1 MTSLLALAPRTTASQ
16 DEAAQGQEEPAPGV
30 GRVSLIHGDVSTR
43 RGDSGDAS
51 AAAINAPLV
60 RGDQISTGA
69 RSRAEVELDHANVLR
84 LDQRAEAKLAD
95 LTRTRIQLQ
104 VSQGTVNY
112 TVFKGTEADVEIDT
126 PNVSVHPLGEGSYRI
141 QVNSQSET
149 QVIVREGEAEVS
161 TSQGSV
167 TLEKNKLITV
177 QGADNPEYQV
187 AKAPGRDDWDKW
199 NRDRD
204 DIIEN
209 AASWGH
215 TNRNYTGAHDLD
227 RYGRW
232 EHAPDYGDVWV
243 PDAGPDFAPYRDGRW
258 VWEPYY
264 GWTWDSYEP
273 WGWAPYHYGRW
284 FLYDDYWAWWPG
296 PIYPAYYPLWS
307 PAFVSFFGFG
317 RGFGFGFGFGFGSI
331 GWLPIGPCDPFF
343 PWWGR
348 SSFNVINVTNITNI
362 TNIKNITNTPAVPPL
377 KTGPANVT
385 NVGSVLNNGRLQK
398 AITTMPAANFGKG
411 RVPQHPAPVTTAMLR
426 QGKMVA
432 GTVPA
437 VPTKASLSASGRAA
451 RPGSVPTNANQ
462 RFFAKT
468 QPPAGPKS
476 FTEQAARVQQTLA
489 QQHPLAPSNLA
500 RPADKMNSSPRLG
513 AAPATPSMTARPA
526 EQTRPAAGARTQTAP
541 TPQTAPN
548 SGWQRFGGGNAH
560 GSAPTRNTFP
570 SVSAPPVA
578 SRGGVTPP
586 TRPAP
591 QAPSERL
598 GWQRFS
604 STPRAQTPTSGP
616 RQSFTPQSSG
626 RGASAP
632 PSFSA
637 RQAPSTSNAPSGG
650 WQRFGSRSSN
660 APMASAPAERGSSFS
675 APRSAAAPSGGWSRF
690 TPRSEGAPA
699 RHTYDRPPLEMS
711 RPIVSSRSDRGS
723 GYNAPAPRSNGGSGY
738 SAPAPR
744 SYGGGGGYSAPAPR
758 SYSGG
763 GYNAP
768 APRSYGGGG
777 GYSAPASR
785 SYGGGGYSA
794 PAPRSYGGGGGG
806 GRSAPSGGGGYRGG
820 GGSGGGGGGSHGGG
834 GGYSGGGGGGGH
846 ASSGSGS
853 SGHHH

>member
-1 MTSLLALAPRTTASQ
+1 MKARSLILVLITSLLAFAPRAARAQ

-30 GRVSLIHGDVSTR
+30 ARVSLIHGDVSTM
-43 RGDSGDAS
+43 RGDSGDWS
-51 AAAINAPLV
+51 TSAINAPLV
-60 RGDQISTGA
+60 RGDKISTGA

-141 QVNSQSET
+141 QVNSQNET
-149 QVIVREGEAEVS
+149 QVIVRQGEAEVS

-177 QGADNPEYQV
+177 QGTDNPEYRI
-187 AKAPGRDDWDKW
+187 AKAPGHDDWDKW

-227 RYGRW
+227 HYGHW

-243 PDAGPDFAPYRDGRW
+243 PDAGPDFVPYRDGRW

-284 FLYDDYWAWWPG
+284 FLDDDYWAWWPG
-296 PIYPAYYPLWS
+296 PIFPTFRPFWS

-331 GWLPIGPCDPFF
+331 GWLPIGPFDPFF
-343 PWWGR
+343 PWWGFG
-348 SSFNVINVTNITNI
+348 SSFNVVNVTNITNI
-362 TNIKNITNTPAVPPL
+362 TNIKNITNTPVVPPL

-385 NVGSVLNNGRLQK
+385 NVGSVLNNARLQK

-411 RVPQHPAPVTTAMLR
+411 RVPQHPAPVTPAMLR

-451 RPGSVPTNANQ
+451 RPGSVPTNTNE
-462 RFFAKT
+462 RFFTKA
-468 QPPAGPKS
+468 QPPAGPKP

-489 QQHPLAPSNLA
+489 ASNLG
-500 RPADKMNSSPRLG
+500 RPADKMNSNPRLG
-513 AAPATPSMTARPA
+513 TAPATPPATARAA
-526 EQTRPAAGARTQTAP
+526 EQTRPAAPTQTAP
-541 TPQTAPN
+541 ARQAAPN
-548 SGWQRFGGGNAH
+548 SSWQRFGGGNTH
-560 GSAPTRNTFP
+560 GSAPAPNTFRSAP
-570 SVSAPPVA
+570 APPVT
-578 SRGGVTPP
+578 SRGAATSPA
-586 TRPAP
+586 RPAP
-591 QAPSERL
+591 QAPSERS

-604 STPRAQTPTSGP
+604 STPRAQTSTPGP

-626 RGASAP
+626 RSAWAP
-632 PSFSA
+632 QSFSPH
-637 RQAPSTSNAPSGG
+637 QAPSTSNAPSGG
-650 WQRFGSRSSN
+650 WQRFGSDSNN
-660 APMASAPAERGSSFS
+660 APRASAPTERGSSFS

-699 RHTYDRPPLEMS
+699 RHTYDRPPLEMG
-711 RPIVSSRSDRGS
+711 RPIVTERSRGFEGGSRS
-723 GYNAPAPRSNGGSGY
+723 APSTRSFEGGSGFGGGR
-738 SAPAPR
+738 SAPR
-744 SYGGGGGYSAPAPR
+744 NFEGGGSRGWSAP
-758 SYSGG
+758 SGG
-763 GYNAP
+763 AN
-768 APRSYGGGG
+768 
-777 GYSAPASR
+777 
-785 SYGGGGYSA
+785 SA

-806 GRSAPSGGGGYRGG
+806 HSAPSGSGGYHGG

-846 ASSGSGS
+846 ASSGSSSSGSSS
-853 SGHHH
+853 SGHRH